1 MRWFLPRPRLS
12 FKEKAMLSGFLSPN
26 GRKVAEEILEGD
38 SLIIERLCNI
48 IGDLQAQK
56 PQ

>member
-1 MRWFLPRPRLS
+1 MRWLRPRSRLS

-26 GRKVAEEILEGD
+26 GRKIAEEILEGD
-38 SLIIERLCNI
+38 NLLIERLCNI